1 MQLQDR
7 NQKHRKDWG
16 RQSAYF
22 GMFLAL
28 SLIFSYVETL
38 IPISFGIPGI
48 KLGLANIVT
57 VTALYYAGTKEAF
70 VLAILRN
77 ILTGFLFGNL
87 FAIFYSIAGSCFSIL
102 IMHLLKKRGS
112 FSVIGVSIA
121 GGVFHN
127 IGQLLVAMLVVES
140 FEYFLLYAGAVDS
153 RNTHRSSDR
162 ATRTEITAIFTE
174 RTDEMISYIKEN
186 WLRSVKNRS

>member
-1 MQLQDR
+1 
-7 NQKHRKDWG
+7 
-16 RQSAYF
+16 
-22 GMFLAL
+22 MFLAL

-70 VLAILRN
+70 VLAILPN

-140 FEYFLLYAGAVDS
+140 LSISYYMPVLLAAGILTGAVIGLLVQ
-153 RNTHRSSDR
+153 RLQRYLQKGQ
-162 ATRTEITAIFTE
+162 TR
-174 RTDEMISYIKEN
+174 
-186 WLRSVKNRS
+186 

>member
-1 MQLQDR
+1 
-7 NQKHRKDWG
+7 
-16 RQSAYF
+16 
-22 GMFLAL
+22 MFLAL

-57 VTALYYAGTKEAF
+57 VTALYYAGTKETF

-77 ILTGFLFGNL
+77 ILTGFRFGNL
-87 FAIFYSIAGSCFSIL
+87 FAIFYSICGSCFSIL

-140 FEYFLLYAGAVDS
+140 LSISYYMPVLLTAGILTGAVIGLLVQ
-153 RNTHRSSDR
+153 RLQRYLQKGQ
-162 ATRTEITAIFTE
+162 TR
-174 RTDEMISYIKEN
+174 
-186 WLRSVKNRS
+186 

>member
-38 IPISFGIPGI
+38 PGI

-140 FEYFLLYAGAVDS
+140 LSISYYMPVLLTAGILTGAVIGLLVQ
-153 RNTHRSSDR
+153 RLQRYLQKGQ
-162 ATRTEITAIFTE
+162 TR
-174 RTDEMISYIKEN
+174 
-186 WLRSVKNRS
+186 

>member
-1 MQLQDR
+1 MMQLQDR

-87 FAIFYSIAGSCFSIL
+87 FAIFIVL
-102 IMHLLKKRGS
+102 PEVVL
-112 FSVIGVSIA
+112 
-121 GGVFHN
+121 VF
-127 IGQLLVAMLVVES
+127 
-140 FEYFLLYAGAVDS
+140 
-153 RNTHRSSDR
+153 
-162 ATRTEITAIFTE
+162 
-174 RTDEMISYIKEN
+174 
-186 WLRSVKNRS
+186 

>member
-1 MQLQDR
+1 
-7 NQKHRKDWG
+7 
-16 RQSAYF
+16 
-22 GMFLAL
+22 MFLAL

-140 FEYFLLYAGAVDS
+140 LSISYYMPVLLTAGILTGAVIGLLVQ
-153 RNTHRSSDR
+153 RLQRYLQKGQ
-162 ATRTEITAIFTE
+162 TR
-174 RTDEMISYIKEN
+174 
-186 WLRSVKNRS
+186 

>member
-1 MQLQDR
+1 MMQLQDR
-7 NQKHRKDWG
+7 NQKHWKDWG

-140 FEYFLLYAGAVDS
+140 LSISYYMPVLLTAGILTGAVIGLLVQ
-153 RNTHRSSDR
+153 RLQRYLQKGQ
-162 ATRTEITAIFTE
+162 TR
-174 RTDEMISYIKEN
+174 
-186 WLRSVKNRS
+186 

>member
-1 MQLQDR
+1 M
-7 NQKHRKDWG
+7 
-16 RQSAYF
+16 
-22 GMFLAL
+22 
-28 SLIFSYVETL
+28 
-38 IPISFGIPGI
+38 
-48 KLGLANIVT
+48 
-57 VTALYYAGTKEAF
+57 
-70 VLAILRN
+70 LAILRN

-140 FEYFLLYAGAVDS
+140 LS
-153 RNTHRSSDR
+153 
-162 ATRTEITAIFTE
+162 
-174 RTDEMISYIKEN
+174 ISYYMPVLLTAGILTGGVIGLLVQRLQRYLQKGQT
-186 WLRSVKNRS
+186 R

>member
-1 MQLQDR
+1 M
-7 NQKHRKDWG
+7 
-16 RQSAYF
+16 
-22 GMFLAL
+22 
-28 SLIFSYVETL
+28 ETL

-127 IGQLLVAMLVVES
+127 IGQLLVAMLVVE
-140 FEYFLLYAGAVDS
+140 V
-153 RNTHRSSDR
+153 
-162 ATRTEITAIFTE
+162 
-174 RTDEMISYIKEN
+174 
-186 WLRSVKNRS
+186 

>member
-7 NQKHRKDWG
+7 NQKHRKVWG

-140 FEYFLLYAGAVDS
+140 LSISYYMPVLLTAGILTGAVIGLLVQ
-153 RNTHRSSDR
+153 RLQRYLQKGQ
-162 ATRTEITAIFTE
+162 TR
-174 RTDEMISYIKEN
+174 
-186 WLRSVKNRS
+186 

>member
-1 MQLQDR
+1 MMQLQDR

-16 RQSAYF
+16 RHSAYF

-77 ILTGFLFGNL
+77 ILTGFLFWNL

-140 FEYFLLYAGAVDS
+140 LSISYYMPVLLTAGILTGAVIGLLVQ
-153 RNTHRSSDR
+153 RLQRYLQKGQ
-162 ATRTEITAIFTE
+162 TR
-174 RTDEMISYIKEN
+174 
-186 WLRSVKNRS
+186 

>member
-1 MQLQDR
+1 
-7 NQKHRKDWG
+7 
-16 RQSAYF
+16 
-22 GMFLAL
+22 MFLAL

-140 FEYFLLYAGAVDS
+140 LSISYYMPVLLTAGIFTGAVIGLLVQ
-153 RNTHRSSDR
+153 RLQRYLQKGQ
-162 ATRTEITAIFTE
+162 TR
-174 RTDEMISYIKEN
+174 
-186 WLRSVKNRS
+186 

>member
-87 FAIFYSIAGSCFSIL
+87 FAIFYSIAG
-102 IMHLLKKRGS
+102 
-112 FSVIGVSIA
+112 
-121 GGVFHN
+121 GVFHN

-140 FEYFLLYAGAVDS
+140 LSISYYMPVLLTAGILTGAVIGLLVQ
-153 RNTHRSSDR
+153 RLQRYLQKGQ
-162 ATRTEITAIFTE
+162 TR
-174 RTDEMISYIKEN
+174 
-186 WLRSVKNRS
+186 

>member
-1 MQLQDR
+1 MMQLQDR
-7 NQKHRKDWG
+7 NQ
-16 RQSAYF
+16 
-22 GMFLAL
+22 MFLAL

-140 FEYFLLYAGAVDS
+140 LSISYYMPVLLTAGILTGAVIGLLVQ
-153 RNTHRSSDR
+153 RLQRYLQKGQ
-162 ATRTEITAIFTE
+162 TR
-174 RTDEMISYIKEN
+174 
-186 WLRSVKNRS
+186 

>member
-1 MQLQDR
+1 MMQLQDR

-102 IMHLLKKRGS
+102 IMHPLKKRGS

-140 FEYFLLYAGAVDS
+140 LSISYYMPVLLTAGILTGAVIGLLVQ
-153 RNTHRSSDR
+153 RLQRYLQKGQ
-162 ATRTEITAIFTE
+162 TR
-174 RTDEMISYIKEN
+174 
-186 WLRSVKNRS
+186 

>member
-1 MQLQDR
+1 M
-7 NQKHRKDWG
+7 
-16 RQSAYF
+16 
-22 GMFLAL
+22 

-140 FEYFLLYAGAVDS
+140 LSISYYMPVLLTAGILTGAVIGLLVQ
-153 RNTHRSSDR
+153 RLQRYLQKGQ
-162 ATRTEITAIFTE
+162 TR
-174 RTDEMISYIKEN
+174 
-186 WLRSVKNRS
+186 